1 MKEIIIII
9 GKDIQ
14 GIIHIEE
21 EIHIQKVIQKENILL
36 NIHHHILLIH
46 LIPHILIEIPHQN
59 LILHIQKVHLIHQIQ
74 QKKKK
79 IIINIK

>member
-21 EIHIQKVIQKENILL
+21 EILIQKVIQEENILL
-36 NIHHHILLIH
+36 NIIAMVGGFPVVWIVSLFT
-46 LIPHILIEIPHQN
+46 
-59 LILHIQKVHLIHQIQ
+59 
-74 QKKKK
+74 KKLPKNVVETIFECYK
-79 IIINIK
+79 